1 MDKFNLRVYGI
12 YINERNEILLSTELR
27 FGKQM
32 LKFPGGGLEFG
43 EGHKE
48 CLKREFQ
55 EECNMEIEVDDL
67 FYVNDFLQASAF
79 RSNEQLFSFY
89 YWVRIENPGELSTV
103 SLDFVHQNE
112 GEELTWRAIEIIQE
126 IEMTFPIDR
135 IVLKKLKQM
144 KNF

>member
-12 YINERNEILLSTELR
+12 FINDRSEILLSKELR
-27 FGKQM
+27 FGIQI

-48 CLKREFQ
+48 CLKREFL
-55 EECNMEIEVDDL
+55 EECNTEIEVDDL
-67 FYVNDFLQASAF
+67 FYVNDFQQASAF

-89 YWVRIENPGELSTV
+89 YWVRIENPDELATV
-103 SLDFVHQNE
+103 TLDFIHENE
-112 GEELTWRAIEIIQE
+112 GEELTWQAIETIQE
-126 IEMTFPIDR
+126 MDMTFPIDR

-144 KNF
+144 KNS